1 MSTIVKI
8 NTATLFLWQ
17 HELLCAGMYG
27 SSDESPRTPP
37 WLDAHPRHI
46 CVWGYTAQ
54 LQKEILTLK
63 SLFKW
68 SHSMRRALHRLR
80 KSRNTVKRERVVRT
94 DCLWTCR
101 PRLSF
106 PRLCSRWKWAFLL
119 CGIKLYGIRQSQCHA
134 VFKLCLAASVYPVPL
149 SFTPIC

>member
-1 MSTIVKI
+1 MFDVFEYAYMHLPCVSEGTCAIIAAEQSYTKSVKKKGGSYSECGVKCFQDHLSHMSTIVKI

-37 WLDAHPRHI
+37 RLDGHPRHI

-94 DCLWTCR
+94 DCL
-101 PRLSF
+101 
-106 PRLCSRWKWAFLL
+106 
-119 CGIKLYGIRQSQCHA
+119 
-134 VFKLCLAASVYPVPL
+134 
-149 SFTPIC
+149 